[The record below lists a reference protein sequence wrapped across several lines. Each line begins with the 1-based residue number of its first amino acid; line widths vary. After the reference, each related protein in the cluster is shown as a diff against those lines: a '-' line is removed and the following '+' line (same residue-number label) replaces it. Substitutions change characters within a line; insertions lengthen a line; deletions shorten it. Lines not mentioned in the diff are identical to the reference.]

1 MLAREL
7 FRAATWRFMSFA
19 QKIAHSVVDMPVNGL
34 IRRCKRATKRILG
47 KGMNSTRGKFG
58 RTVSCLLYIGPYN
71 LSLMGNPM
79 ADYKLV
85 V

>member
-1 MLAREL
+1 LAALSRPKRRREVGNV
-7 FRAATWRFMSFA
+7 
-19 QKIAHSVVDMPVNGL
+19 SVCISALDSLRKFGL
-34 IRRCKRATKRILG
+34 EFSMTGVETKRILG

-58 RTVSCLLYIGPYN
+58 RRVSCLLYIGPYN